1 MDTPQKSLDT
11 KIDRIHSDPS
21 CRDFILVDAKDADM
35 AFGLAAPGTSSEP
48 IAESQTFRTIESY
61 REQILGI
68 VEDGHIDVMLMS
80 ASTNAQLTIDW
91 QTFKS
96 SSVTPAVRMNDTTD
110 IWLSTGTGSYSTQPP
125 LPFSTCTIKEAQH
138 GWNPVEEKTNATKSE
153 TVPGA
158 NLGLFSLT
166 LNDQATVDQPILN
179 AYKNFRLDAEQSK
192 FKHFLEIFY
201 PNCHESR
208 SQIPDLDRFI
218 ADQATRCLAGIPQKN
233 RPLFLK
239 IPYLRP
245 AVMEQ
250 LAAYDKSLIIGVL
263 GGSSG
268 TTCDA
273 FTLAANAKKYG
284 ARAAI
289 FGRKINS
296 AEDQRSFVRFLRAV
310 TDDELSPDEA
320 VRGYHAELKKKSVL
334 PKRELRDDLLQ
345 TPKVEPTGT

>member
-1 MDTPQKSLDT
+1 MNTPQKSLET
-11 KIDRIHSDPS
+11 KITNILTNPS

-35 AFGLAAPGTSSEP
+35 AFGLAAPGILSEP
-48 IAESQTFRTIESY
+48 FAEDQTFRTMEFY

-68 VEDGHIDVMLMS
+68 VEDGNVDIMLMS
-80 ASTNAQLTIDW
+80 ASTNARLTIDW
-91 QTFKS
+91 KIFKS

-110 IWLSTGTGSYSTQPP
+110 IWLSAGTGSYSTQPP
-125 LPFSTCTIKEAQH
+125 LPFSTCTIKEAQY
-138 GWNPVEEKTNATKSE
+138 GRNPTENITDATSSDA
-153 TVPGA
+153 VPGS
-158 NLGLFSLT
+158 NLGLVSLT
-166 LNDQATVDQPILN
+166 LNDRANIDRPMLD
-179 AYKNFRLDAEQSK
+179 AYKNFRLDAELNN

-201 PNCHESR
+201 PNCEESR
-208 SQIPDLDRFI
+208 RQIQDLDRFI
-218 ADQATRCLAGIPQKN
+218 ADQAVRCLAGIPQKN

-250 LAAYDKSLIIGVL
+250 LANYDKSLIVGVL

-296 AEDQRSFVRFLRAV
+296 AEDQRLFIRFLRAV
-310 TDDELSPDEA
+310 TDDALSPEEA
-320 VRGYHAELKKKSVL
+320 VRGYHAELEKKSMTPNRDL
-334 PKRELRDDLLQ
+334 CDDLIRTQ
-345 TPKVEPTGT
+345 KT